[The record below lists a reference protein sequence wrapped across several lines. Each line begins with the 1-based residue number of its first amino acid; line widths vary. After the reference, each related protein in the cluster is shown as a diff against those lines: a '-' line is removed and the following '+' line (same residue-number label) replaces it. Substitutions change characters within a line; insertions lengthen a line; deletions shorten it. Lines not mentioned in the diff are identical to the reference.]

1 MTNSPTNSPE
11 VAAIRARAPLLVL
24 ERPEFFSTGLL
35 VTVTVTVAGV
45 PPEDGVIEFG
55 LIRQVAPIGAPLHT
69 SATESANPFIPV
81 TFTVT
86 FPDCPTPTE
95 RELLDSVALKSP
107 MLSWAE
113 ADRVAMPF
121 DSPTVKL

>member
-11 VAAIRARAPLLVL
+11 VAAIRARAPLLGL
-24 ERPEFFSTGLL
+24 ERPEFFTAGLL

-55 LIRQVAPIGAPLHT
+55 LIKQVVPEGAPLHI
-69 SATESANPFIPV
+69 SATGSENPFISV
-81 TFTVT
+81 TSTATV
-86 FPDCPTPTE
+86 PDCPTATE